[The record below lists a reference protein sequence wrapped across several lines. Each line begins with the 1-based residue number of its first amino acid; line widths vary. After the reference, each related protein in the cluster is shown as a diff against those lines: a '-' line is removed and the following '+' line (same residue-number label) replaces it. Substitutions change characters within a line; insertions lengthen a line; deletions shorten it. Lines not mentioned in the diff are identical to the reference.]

1 MRKRSS
7 PLFWPRKTAIIR
19 GRLLF
24 LIGFA
29 TLATPVWSPS
39 QIPPAPDPTP
49 LSLIAVRLDAGDV
62 AGAERLLGEN
72 LPVQKRRLEEK
83 LTEFDQ
89 KFDELGRAGATGG
102 HDVHTAV
109 LQAFIDE
116 VRRYQKVFDVYRRLS
131 NDEVLYK
138 RASARTLRFEGAYYT
153 HFGEDSCGDELD
165 WEEAQERYH
174 TALEKLEAAF
184 ALGRETNDQRLMA
197 SAKINLGSTWI
208 RLIEPEKAIQ
218 AYEEAMR
225 YAQQLGGDMYPG
237 LVNLNLGNTY
247 VWIGD
252 PEKSLTYSEA
262 SLAAF
267 RRMGRGTWQAN
278 AAMNIGNAYL
288 RQQKFSTAWESL
300 SLALELAKRSG
311 EDRIRGRALL
321 NLGMAV
327 WQLKRPEAAPLVQ
340 EALAWYA
347 GEGKEIYTPI
357 EREAVSQDGL
367 RLLSQIA
374 KDSGDEAAAEEYNRR
389 FFEAVGPDPDRYGAL
404 RASPCFEIYKARP
417 IRQAAAQQ

>member
-1 MRKRSS
+1 
-7 PLFWPRKTAIIR
+7 
-19 GRLLF
+19 
-24 LIGFA
+24 
-29 TLATPVWSPS
+29 
-39 QIPPAPDPTP
+39 
-49 LSLIAVRLDAGDV
+49 LSLILVRLDAGDV

-72 LPVQKRRLEEK
+72 MPVTKRRLEEK
-83 LTEFDQ
+83 IAEFDQ
-89 KFDELGRAGATGG
+89 KFDELGRSGATGG

-116 VRRYQKVFDVYRRLS
+116 VRRHEKLFEAYRRLS
-131 NDEVLYK
+131 SDEALYK
-138 RASARTLRFEGAYYT
+138 RAQARSLRFEGAYYT
-153 HFGEDSCGDELD
+153 HFGEDACGDDLD

-174 TALEKLEAAF
+174 VAMEKLQAAF
-184 ALGRETNDQRLMA
+184 ALAKEFNDLRLMA
-197 SAKINLGSTWI
+197 SAKINIGSTWI

-237 LVNLNLGNTY
+237 LINLNLGNTY
-247 VWIGD
+247 VWLGD
-252 PEKSLTYSEA
+252 PAKSLPYSEA

-278 AAMNIGNAYL
+278 AAMNLANAYL
-288 RQQKFSTAWESL
+288 RQQKFSTAWETMSL
-300 SLALELAKRSG
+300 SLELAKRSG

-321 NLGMAV
+321 NLGMVA
-327 WQLKRPEAAPLVQ
+327 WQLKRPEAAALIQ
-340 EALAWYA
+340 EGLDWYA

-357 EREAVSQDGL
+357 EREAVAQDGL

-374 KDSGDEAAAEEYNRR
+374 RDNGDEEAAEKYNRL

-417 IRQAAAQQ
+417 VKQAPAQQ

>member
-1 MRKRSS
+1 MPKPSRRFINFSRTIPACSRLHLLVVLALAAWPCRSQ
-7 PLFWPRKTAIIR
+7 AQ
-19 GRLLF
+19 
-24 LIGFA
+24 
-29 TLATPVWSPS
+29 V
-39 QIPPAPDPTP
+39 PPAPDPTP
-49 LSLIAVRLDAGDV
+49 LSLIVVRLDAGDV
-62 AGAERLLGEN
+62 AGARRLLSEN
-72 LPVQKRRLEEK
+72 LPVTKRRLEEK

-102 HDVHTAV
+102 HDVHTEV
-109 LQAFIDE
+109 LQNFIDE
-116 VRRYQKVFDVYRRLS
+116 VRRYQKLFDLYRGLS
-131 NDEVLYK
+131 DDEALYK
-138 RASARTLRFEGAYYT
+138 RAQARTLRFEGAYYT
-153 HFGEDSCGDELD
+153 HFGEDACGDDLD

-184 ALGRETNDQRLMA
+184 ALARETNDLRLMA
-197 SAKINLGSTWI
+197 SAKINIGSTWI
-208 RLIEPEKAIQ
+208 RLIEPEKAIP

-247 VWIGD
+247 VWIGE
-252 PEKSLTYSEA
+252 PQKSLTYSEA

-288 RQQKFSTAWESL
+288 RQQRFSNAWETL

-321 NLGMAV
+321 NLGMAA
-327 WQLKRPEAAPLVQ
+327 WQLKRPEASALVQ
-340 EALAWYA
+340 EALEWYA

-357 EREAVSQDGL
+357 EREAVGQDGL

-374 KDSGDEAAAEEYNRR
+374 RDNGDEEAAERYNRQ

-417 IRQAAAQQ
+417 IKKTEVQP

>member
-1 MRKRSS
+1 LGL
-7 PLFWPRKTAIIR
+7 LFCLTKAAVVR
-19 GRLLF
+19 GRLAL
-24 LIGFA
+24 LVG
-29 TLATPVWSPS
+29 LAMLAVPVGS
-39 QIPPAPDPTP
+39 QAQVPPAPDPTP
-49 LSLIAVRLDAGDV
+49 LSLIVVRLDAGDM
-62 AGAERLLGEN
+62 AGARRLLSEN

-102 HDVHTAV
+102 HDVHTKV
-109 LQAFIDE
+109 LTAFIDE
-116 VRRYQKVFDVYRRLS
+116 VRRYQKLFDVYRGLS
-131 NDEVLYK
+131 DDEALYK

-153 HFGEDSCGDELD
+153 HFGEDACGDDLD
-165 WEEAQERYH
+165 WDEAQERYH
-174 TALEKLEAAF
+174 TALEKLDAAF
-184 ALGRETNDQRLMA
+184 ALARETNDTRLMA
-197 SAKINLGSTWI
+197 STKINIGSTLI
-208 RLIEPEKAIQ
+208 RLIEPERAIP

-252 PEKSLTYSEA
+252 PAKSLPYSEA

-278 AAMNIGNAYL
+278 AAMNLANAYL
-288 RQQKFSTAWESL
+288 RQQKFSTAWESM

-321 NLGMAV
+321 NLGMVA
-327 WQLKRPEAAPLVQ
+327 WQLKRPEAASLVQ
-340 EALAWYA
+340 EALEWYA

-374 KDSGDEAAAEEYNRR
+374 RDNGDEEAAERYNRQ

-417 IRQAAAQQ
+417 LKDASAPQ